1 MDAAELK
8 TELSHSSFVTAGGTF
23 AAYALVILAMTLV
36 LFGIPYLLFVLF

>member
-8 TELSHSSFVTAGGTF
+8 TELSHSSFVTAGGTA
-23 AAYALVILAMTLV
+23 AAYALIILAMAVV